1 MHPQTTQGSP
11 SAEVLGVEA
20 DVAVVDA
27 VIVDDVCVVVCV
39 VVCVGCDVCGVR
51 RLFNEVRVVVTRG
64 GSDGRF
70 PRARSRDP
78 PSSSR

>member
-1 MHPQTTQGSP
+1 MQPQATQGSP
-11 SAEVLGVEA
+11 SAEALGIEA

-27 VIVDDVCVVVCV
+27 VIVDDGGGVVVCV
-39 VVCVGCDVCGVR
+39 VCGVS

>member
-39 VVCVGCDVCGVR
+39 VCGVS